1 MRIRLWFKYTT
12 LLLVLASCNP
22 NEKYICTEEARAGLN
37 VYVNDSETIQI
48 LQQEV
53 TVWAVMGSYQEV
65 LIRPSSD
72 AGPFSGAFER
82 PGIYSIITSKP
93 GYINDTIQP
102 VVVRQDECHV
112 IPEVIYVRLKKQ

>member
-1 MRIRLWFKYTT
+1 M
-12 LLLVLASCNP
+12 LASCNS
-22 NEKYICTEEARAGLN
+22 NEKFICTEEARAGLN

-53 TVWAVMGSYQEV
+53 TVLAVMGSYQEV
-65 LIRPSSD
+65 LISPSSD
-72 AGPFSGAFER
+72 SGPFAGAFER
-82 PGIYSIITSKP
+82 PGIYSIITTKP

-112 IPEVIYVRLKKQ
+112 IPEVIYVRLRKQ